1 MDIAHL
7 KAWIGRTETIEDQAS
22 AGQMAGL
29 AALLDHVLPP
39 WRPGEVP
46 PLGHWLYFLAR
57 ARQSEIDADGHP
69 RRGNFL
75 PPITLPRRMWAGSR
89 VAFRTSI
96 EIGAAMTRRSTILD
110 VRAKTGA
117 SGEMVFVTVRHEI
130 ATAKGTVLTEEQDIV
145 YREAPRAARTLHAV
159 DDAHEPGAK
168 PAAGALPGEI
178 ARRVTPDPTQLF
190 RFSALTF
197 NAHRIHYD
205 RDYCKNVEGYPGLVV
220 QGPFT
225 AMLLMD
231 HFLRARPGVAVERF
245 VYRAQRPLYDTAPFD
260 LCLTATEGGAELRA
274 LDPGGEVAM
283 VAQVTAA

>member
-69 RRGNFL
+69 RRGAFL
-75 PPITLPRRMWAGSR
+75 PPVELPRRMWAGSR

-96 EIGAAMTRRSTILD
+96 EIGEAMTRRSTILD

-117 SGEMVFVTVRHEI
+117 TGEMVFVTVRHEI

-145 YREAPRAARTLHAV
+145 FREAPRAARALHAV
-159 DDAHEPGAK
+159 GETPEPNPK
-168 PAAGALPGEI
+168 PAAVSPAEI

-231 HFLRARPGVAVERF
+231 HFLRARPRAEVERF
-245 VYRAQRPLYDTAPFD
+245 VYRAQRPLYDTAPFEV
-260 LCLTATEGGAELRA
+260 CLTHTQTGAELRA
-274 LDPGGEVAM
+274 RDSGGEVAM
-283 VAQVTAA
+283 IAQVTAS

>member
-69 RRGNFL
+69 RRGAFL
-75 PPITLPRRMWAGSR
+75 PPVELPRRMWAGSR

-145 YREAPRAARTLHAV
+145 FREAPRSPRTLRAV
-159 DDAHEPGAK
+159 GETPVPNAQ
-168 PAAGALPGEI
+168 PAVAPGEFV
-178 ARRVTPDPTQLF
+178 RRVTPDPTQLF

-231 HFLRARPGVAVERF
+231 HFLRARPGAEVERF

-260 LCLTATEGGAELRA
+260 VCLTHTEGGAELRA
-274 LDPGGEVAM
+274 LDPEGEVAM
-283 VAQVTAA
+283 VAQVAAA